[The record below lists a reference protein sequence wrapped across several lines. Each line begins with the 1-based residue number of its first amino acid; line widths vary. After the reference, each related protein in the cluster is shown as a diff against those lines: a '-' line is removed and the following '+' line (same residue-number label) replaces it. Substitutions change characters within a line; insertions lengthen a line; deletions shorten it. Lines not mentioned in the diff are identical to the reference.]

1 MSRGWLIKLLLVLLL
16 LAPTVHLAQ
25 ADAGIRVVF
34 VTHGQ
39 PSDPYWTII
48 KNGMNEAAAKLGAT
62 VEYDAPG
69 SFDLAQMNALI
80 KNAVASRPDGLVVS
94 IPDEKILGP
103 AVKAATAAGVPVIII
118 DSGSPS
124 LAKKLGA
131 LFFMGQSE
139 FGAGIEAGHRAR
151 ELNVRHAVCID
162 HEVGN
167 VSLEARCHGFSSGLG
182 ANVPVLETTLQPGA
196 VERDLAAYLA
206 ANPQTDFILG
216 LGTVVAESAIDVVG
230 KVPADQRPQIA
241 AFDISPKVL
250 AAIADGRM
258 LWTIDAQPY
267 LMGYVPVV
275 MFDLLKRYKLQ
286 PVVPDGLYATGPSF
300 VGKADAIALQGLAS
314 GVR

>member
-1 MSRGWLIKLLLVLLL
+1 MSRHWLIKLLFSLLL
-16 LAPTVHLAQ
+16 LIPMVAVAQ
-25 ADAGIRVVF
+25 AETGMRVVF

-39 PSDPYWTII
+39 PTDPYWTII
-48 KNGMNEAAAKLGAT
+48 KNGMNEAATKLGVTIEYHAPVSFNLDQMKKLIESAAAT
-62 VEYDAPG
+62 H
-69 SFDLAQMNALI
+69 
-80 KNAVASRPDGLVVS
+80 PDGLVVS
-94 IPDEKILGP
+94 VPDEKVLGP
-103 AVKAATAAGVPVIII
+103 SIRAATAAHVPVIII

-131 LFFMGQSE
+131 LFFMGQAE

-151 ELNVRHAVCID
+151 ELDVRHAVCVD

-182 ANVPVLETTLQPGA
+182 INVPVLRTSLDPGA
-196 VERDLAAYLA
+196 VERDLGAYLA
-206 ANPQTDFILG
+206 AHPDTDFILS
-216 LGTVVAESAIDVVG
+216 LGTVVAETAIDVVAGMPDG
-230 KVPADQRPQIA
+230 KRPKTA
-241 AFDISPKVL
+241 GFDISPKVL
-250 AAIADGRM
+250 AAVADGRM

-286 PVVPDGLYATGPSF
+286 PVVPEGLYATGPSF
-300 VGKADAIALQGLAS
+300 VEKADAIALQTLAP

>member
-1 MSRGWLIKLLLVLLL
+1 MSREWLIKILLTLLL
-16 LAPTVHLAQ
+16 LIPAARFAQ
-25 ADAGIRVVF
+25 ADPAMRVVF

-48 KNGMNEAAAKLGAT
+48 KNGMNEAAAKVNAT
-62 VEYDAPG
+62 VEYEAPA
-69 SFDLAQMNALI
+69 SFDLGQMQTLI
-80 KNAVASRPDGLVVS
+80 DDAVASRPDGLVVS
-94 IPDEKILGP
+94 VPDEKALGP
-103 AVKAATAAGVPVIII
+103 AIKAATAAGVPVIII

-151 ELNVRHAVCID
+151 ELNIKHAVCID

-182 ANVPVLETTLQPGA
+182 SNVPVLQTSLQPGA

-216 LGTVVAESAIDVVG
+216 LGTVAAESAIDVV
-230 KVPADQRPQIA
+230 RTIA
-241 AFDISPKVL
+241 ADRRPRIASFDLSPKVL
-250 AAIADGRM
+250 SAVADGSM

-275 MFDLLKRYKLQ
+275 TFDLLKRYKLQ
-286 PVVPDGLYATGPSF
+286 PVVADGLYATGPSF
-300 VGKADAIALQGLAS
+300 VEKADAIALQTLAP

>member
-1 MSRGWLIKLLLVLLL
+1 MSRGWFFRLLFSVLLFFPAAGAA
-16 LAPTVHLAQ
+16 LA
-25 ADAGIRVVF
+25 DDGIRVVF

-39 PSDPYWTII
+39 PDDPYWTII
-48 KNGMNEAAAKLGAT
+48 KNGMNEAAAKLGAS
-62 VEYDAPG
+62 VEYHAPE
-69 SFDLAQMNALI
+69 SFDLDQMKKLVDDA
-80 KNAVASRPDGLVVS
+80 AASHPDGLVVS
-94 IPDEKILGP
+94 VPDEKILGP
-103 AVKAATAAGVPVIII
+103 AIRAATAANVPVIII

-151 ELNVRHAVCID
+151 ELNIKHAVCVD

-182 ANVPVLETTLQPGA
+182 TNVPVLKTTLQPGA
-196 VERDLAAYLA
+196 VEHDLAAYLA
-206 ANPQTDFILG
+206 ANPDTDFVLS
-216 LGTVVAESAIDVVG
+216 LGTVVAETAIDVVG
-230 KVPADQRPQIA
+230 KLPADRRPQIA
-241 AFDISPKVL
+241 SFDISAKVL
-250 AAIADGRM
+250 AAIAEGRM

-275 MFDLLKRYKLQ
+275 MFDLLKRYKLH
-286 PVVPDGLYATGPSF
+286 PVVADGLYATGPSF
-300 VGKADAIALQGLAS
+300 VEKADAIALQSLAP